1 MRKIKERIIKS
12 MFACACG
19 NNEWQW
25 QSMHVNVGDNVSG
38 VFNLLKPRQRERES
52 AWRMVGILSGFF
64 NGVSGFD
71 LI

>member
-1 MRKIKERIIKS
+1 

-38 VFNLLKPRQRERES
+38 VFNLLKPRQRERERVHG
-52 AWRMVGILSGFF
+52 AWWEFCQDFLTESRV
-64 NGVSGFD
+64 

>member
-1 MRKIKERIIKS
+1 
-12 MFACACG
+12 
-19 NNEWQW
+19 
-25 QSMHVNVGDNVSG
+25 MHVNVGDNVSG
-38 VFNLLKPRQRERES
+38 VFNLLKPRQRERERERES

>member
-1 MRKIKERIIKS
+1 

-38 VFNLLKPRQRERES
+38 VFNLLKPRQRERECM
-52 AWRMVGILSGFF
+52 AHGGNFVRIF
-64 NGVSGFD
+64 
-71 LI
+71 